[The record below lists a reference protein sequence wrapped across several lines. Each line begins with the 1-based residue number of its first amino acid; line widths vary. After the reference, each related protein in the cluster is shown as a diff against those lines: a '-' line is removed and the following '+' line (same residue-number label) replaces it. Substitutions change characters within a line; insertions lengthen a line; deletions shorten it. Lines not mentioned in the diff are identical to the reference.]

1 MLPDA
6 SLPPD
11 YAALAGTVK
20 LYQRH
25 VFICTGT
32 QTWPAHIEQDGGF
45 VQALVWAVAAAGTN
59 LALPVKVT
67 ACDLPSTQP
76 DGFDLLVFPDGVRY
90 LGVTAAHLPTLATHL
105 LAGIQAAPPLPHA
118 PDAGRYVFV
127 CTHSQRDARCG
138 QCGPPLAA
146 RFTAELAARDLAQ
159 PVTVSQTSH
168 VGGHAYAGN
177 VLIYP
182 GGDWY
187 GYVTPDD
194 VPRLVET
201 SIVGNHILPDLWRG
215 RLGLTP
221 EQQIDLRAALISR
234 P

>member
-6 SLPPD
+6 ALPPD
-11 YAALAGTVK
+11 NAALAGTVK
-20 LYQRH
+20 LYEQH
-25 VFICTGT
+25 LFICSGQ
-32 QTWPAHIEQDGGF
+32 QTWPAHLEKDGDFG
-45 VQALVWAVAAAGTN
+45 QALVWAIAAAGAD
-59 LALPVKVT
+59 LALSVKVT
-67 ACDLPSTQP
+67 ACDLPSSQP
-76 DGFDLLVFPDGVRY
+76 DGYDLLLFPAGLRY
-90 LGVTAAHLPTLATHL
+90 LGVAAAQLPALAADL
-105 LAGIQAAPPLPHA
+105 RAGSPSLPHA
-118 PDAGRYVFV
+118 PDRGRYIFV
-127 CTHSQRDARCG
+127 CTHGLRDARCG

-146 RFTAELAARDLAQ
+146 RFTAELAARSLAQ

-194 VPRLVET
+194 VPRLLET
-201 SIVGNHILPDLWRG
+201 AVLRRRILPDLWRG

-221 EQQIDLRAALISR
+221 EQQIDLHNALTSR